1 MGRQLRG
8 RGKAVTVAGVIRG
21 LGPQGGGGGGRS
33 GAMGKPKDVEDVPGQ
48 GAKALVPLL
57 FSGPCVSS
65 SDACP
70 PLTVPAL
77 FPLR

>member
-1 MGRQLRG
+1 M
-8 RGKAVTVAGVIRG
+8 TVACVIRG
-21 LGPQGGGGGGRS
+21 LGLQGGGGGGRS
-33 GAMGKPKDVEDVPGQ
+33 GAMGKPKDVEDVPRGRRPGQ

-65 SDACP
+65 ADACP